1 MNFPGRII
9 PALFVGFFAV
19 AFITLIGRS
28 SDTPVNDPIVLTVG
42 DTKLTATE
50 VQKLVDALPPQF
62 RAFYSGQGRSK
73 LADFLVTTELLV
85 KEARKRQLESRPDVQ
100 LQIRIATNSILS
112 NATKLDLQK
121 QWKVT
126 DTELQNYL
134 DEHKLQFEEARAR
147 RIVIRSRSS
156 LAVDPNKS
164 QSQTLS
170 DDEAHAKADDLKK
183 QLVAGADFE
192 ELAAKFSDDSLTS
205 GKGGDL
211 GFNRRGSKAHL
222 IVPPLEEKIF
232 SMQPGE
238 VSDVIQTALGY
249 EIVKLDE
256 KRMPTLK
263 QVHKEL
269 EQAVLN
275 QKSEEFLKELR
286 SHETVVIDEKYFAN
300 TKPSGKAQ

>member
-1 MNFPGRII
+1 LNFPGRII

-28 SDTPVNDPIVLTVG
+28 SDTPVNDPVVLTVG

-121 QWKVT
+121 QWQLT

-183 QLVAGADFE
+183 QLVAGAEFE

-286 SHETVVIDEKYFAN
+286 SHETIVIDEKYFAN

>member
-1 MNFPGRII
+1 LNSPGRIV

-19 AFITLIGRS
+19 AFSTLIGRS
-28 SDTPVNDPIVLTVG
+28 SDTPVNDPVVLTVG

-85 KEARKRQLESRPDVQ
+85 KEARKRQLESRPEVQ

-134 DEHKLQFEEARAR
+134 DEHKLQLEEARAR

-192 ELAAKFSDDSLTS
+192 ELATKFSDDSLTS